1 MAPIRDSVSHSS
13 NQTGLEHA
21 GLEPQYENS
30 LWSSGS
36 DSNSNWGK
44 VIVDK
49 GTWPS
54 ITGSDPELASEC
66 MHADSASSSVSEKN
80 LSMMASGNTGGDNNG
95 NRQGSNHFM
104 VANGSNNVGNGSV
117 KGPWGMSNGS
127 MLSTC
132 QGSVEGPNSKL
143 AEGSQGKINAWG
155 TQSSSTNGGI
165 NPSTLN
171 PNANNGAWPV
181 LQNTG
186 PNPHGPVGNENG
198 NGGTNSQQSTICQT
212 PSMQSINS
220 KMSWGCLQENISE
233 AEVNGTNKV
242 PSGQPQNINTEF
254 NGPNNTTNTMTSSL
268 LNCTGSM
275 QMNEQPPGHRAWP
288 VSTGGS
294 PQLPISTV
302 SNGTSISQHGNS
314 EGINSG
320 SYGTA
325 CGIPPGTNYS
335 GEKCPVPKGQAV
347 GDTVNATLMQSGA
360 NGFSVSAAP
369 LKNNNNSGMGSR
381 GGGWDSASTTSQSM
395 SWRAGNSVDPA
406 GIPRPWGSASSS
418 SSSSSSSSNTG
429 TKVSNGEWNTLPS
442 NSQHSNDSTNGSR
455 KGTNGWK
462 SLEDDALGIGSCG
475 QASQGSTWNKST
487 GSEGSGDSSGGR
499 SDIDGQRNSN
509 RRRGNQQGMI
519 NAALSKID
527 VDPRVLSNTGWGQ
540 TPVLQNTAWDVSSSD
555 KKTGNGQAGWG
566 SAPPQASY
574 SGGWGDRPS
583 TNSSDS
589 SVSGWTEQKPST
601 GWGESKGPVGQ
612 GGWEEASS
620 VTMNKGSSSWNGGKD
635 EKSSSWNNTQKAKQ
649 GWGGPS
655 AGEGWGGEC
664 PKGNHWEE
672 PQKSGSGGWD
682 SDSDRS
688 GSGWSEPGHCG
699 TSNTWG
705 GSGGTNTPDQSGPTT
720 GWGEPAKTNNQNQGW
735 GEPIKPSHSNPTW
748 GDATKPN
755 NSSEWG
761 KSQEFIMGTFRSGNT
776 PQTGAPGQNKPTG
789 WLGGPMPAASKESS
803 STGWEEPS
811 PESIRRRMEIDDGT
825 SAWGDPNKY
834 NHSNV
839 NMWNKNTA
847 GEQDGMAAS
856 QPPQAQSSM
865 APKEKSCNS
874 GWGEPYGGPQ
884 KMESSTWGEP
894 AGPPVKV
901 DNGTSAW
908 GKPVDSGSSWEEPGR
923 ENSGG
928 GGWGNAAVGQQSQ
941 HKSGSKPMQ
950 DNWCGEEMSV
960 AGHSNWEEEEEVEI
974 GMWNNNPSQ
983 ETNQTGNWSY
993 KKMPPKLNKGP
1004 NKQDDS
1010 LWMNQ
1015 FVQKFNNIYTRDSS
1029 EDSLKS
1035 NKMDMPGGMT
1045 DKRMDVDK
1053 HVLNMG
1059 EYGKNPASRHQIH
1072 KDSSIDRNPY
1082 MDKNVNMY
1090 GVSNAA
1096 AQGRNTQQP
1105 PAQPLNS
1112 TQSSLRN
1119 QVPPPLLPSQ
1129 VPPSLFKYS
1138 PNNGGLNP
1146 LFGPQQVAML
1156 NQLTQLNQ
1164 LSQLSQ
1170 INQLQRLLLQQKAQ
1184 NQRAMP
1190 VNSRQQQEQ
1199 QGRGL
1204 GPSQQMIQPS
1214 RHLDPSLR
1222 KQQTSPQPP
1231 SLHQPSFKSYME
1243 NFMPPNASDLQK
1255 EQNSLSSFSNFPLG
1269 GCPPHLNLGQ
1279 TDSMLHQA
1287 AKPNTMFA
1295 SDMSGYQSAGIRQSH
1310 SLLAPPLSNGHMVP
1324 GSPINP
1330 RVGKNFCPDSSSLP
1344 ARGLNSNLNV
1354 SNLDISSVGF
1364 KEPQSRL
1371 KKWTAMDISVNSPLD
1386 QNPSKSG
1393 AITSGL
1399 RLEDSPFGPYD
1410 FINASNAPIS
1420 PPGSVGDG
1428 WPSRAKSPHGS
1439 TNVNWPPEFRP
1450 GEPWKGYPNIDP
1462 ETDPF
1467 VTPGSVIN
1475 NLSINT
1481 VRDVDHLRDRNN
1493 GPSSSLNT
1501 TLPSN
1506 SAWTSI
1512 RASNHN
1518 SSLSSTAQSTSARNS
1533 DSKWSPGIVTNT
1545 SLAHELWKVPLPSKG
1560 ISAPSRLPPG
1570 LTGQKQPSSW
1580 DNSSLRLAGWG
1591 SSESRFTSGTS
1602 WGDSSSGRTNWLVLK
1617 NLTPQ
1622 IDGSTL
1628 RTLCMQHGPLIT
1640 FHLNLPHGNAV
1651 VCYSSKEEAAKA
1663 QKSLHMC
1670 VLGNTTI
1677 LAEFASEE
1685 EINSFFAQG
1694 QSMTASPSW
1703 QTLGSSQNRIGS
1715 IEGSH
1720 PFPNRTDPNH
1730 WNVSGLSGAGS
1741 GDLHGS
1747 SLWGVPNYSTSLWGS
1762 PSTSEGGG
1770 INCPSPIS
1778 SFLPVDHLTGGGESM

>member
-1 MAPIRDSVSHSS
+1 M
-13 NQTGLEHA
+13 
-21 GLEPQYENS
+21 
-30 LWSSGS
+30 
-36 DSNSNWGK
+36 
-44 VIVDK
+44 
-49 GTWPS
+49 
-54 ITGSDPELASEC
+54 IT
-66 MHADSASSSVSEKN
+66 
-80 LSMMASGNTGGDNNG
+80 
-95 NRQGSNHFM
+95 
-104 VANGSNNVGNGSV
+104 
-117 KGPWGMSNGS
+117 
-127 MLSTC
+127 
-132 QGSVEGPNSKL
+132 
-143 AEGSQGKINAWG
+143 
-155 TQSSSTNGGI
+155 
-165 NPSTLN
+165 
-171 PNANNGAWPV
+171 
-181 LQNTG
+181 
-186 PNPHGPVGNENG
+186 
-198 NGGTNSQQSTICQT
+198 
-212 PSMQSINS
+212 
-220 KMSWGCLQENISE
+220 
-233 AEVNGTNKV
+233 
-242 PSGQPQNINTEF
+242 
-254 NGPNNTTNTMTSSL
+254 
-268 LNCTGSM
+268 
-275 QMNEQPPGHRAWP
+275 
-288 VSTGGS
+288 
-294 PQLPISTV
+294 
-302 SNGTSISQHGNS
+302 
-314 EGINSG
+314 
-320 SYGTA
+320 
-325 CGIPPGTNYS
+325 
-335 GEKCPVPKGQAV
+335 
-347 GDTVNATLMQSGA
+347 
-360 NGFSVSAAP
+360 
-369 LKNNNNSGMGSR
+369 
-381 GGGWDSASTTSQSM
+381 
-395 SWRAGNSVDPA
+395 
-406 GIPRPWGSASSS
+406 
-418 SSSSSSSSNTG
+418 
-429 TKVSNGEWNTLPS
+429 
-442 NSQHSNDSTNGSR
+442 
-455 KGTNGWK
+455 
-462 SLEDDALGIGSCG
+462 
-475 QASQGSTWNKST
+475 
-487 GSEGSGDSSGGR
+487 
-499 SDIDGQRNSN
+499 
-509 RRRGNQQGMI
+509 
-519 NAALSKID
+519 AALSKIE

-540 TPVLQNTAWDVSSSD
+540 TPVRQNTAWDVSNPD
-555 KKTGNGQAGWG
+555 KKPGNGQMGWG
-566 SAPPQASY
+566 HAPPKASN
-574 SGGWGDRPS
+574 SGGWGDGPS
-583 TNSSDS
+583 NNSSDS
-589 SVSGWTEQKPST
+589 SMSGWTEQKPST
-601 GWGESKGPVGQ
+601 GWGETKGSGGQ
-612 GGWEEASS
+612 SGWEEASS
-620 VTMNKGSSSWNGGKD
+620 VTLNKNSSSWNGSND
-635 EKSSSWNNTQKAKQ
+635 EKSSSWNNAQKAKQ

-655 AGEGWGGEC
+655 AGDGWGGEG
-664 PKGNHWEE
+664 PKGNHWVE
-672 PQKSGSGGWD
+672 PQKSSSSGWDRD

-688 GSGWSEPGHCG
+688 GSGWSETGRCR

-705 GSGGTNTPDQSGPTT
+705 GSGGTNTPDQSASTT
-720 GWGEPAKTNNQNQGW
+720 GWGESTKTNNQNQAW
-735 GEPIKPSHSNPTW
+735 GEPIKPSHSNSTW
-748 GDATKPN
+748 SDTTKPN

-761 KSQEFIMGTFRSGNT
+761 KSQDTSMGTFRSGNT
-776 PQTGAPGQNKPTG
+776 PQTGTPGQNKPTG
-789 WLGGPMPAASKESS
+789 WLGGPVPTASKEEESS
-803 STGWEEPS
+803 GWEEPS

-834 NHSNV
+834 NNGSV

-847 GEQDGMAAS
+847 GEQDSMAVS

-865 APKEKSCNS
+865 APKEKNSSSS

-884 KMESSTWGEP
+884 KMESSTWVDP
-894 AGPPVKV
+894 AAPPVSV

-908 GKPVDSGSSWEEPGR
+908 GKPVDSGSSWEVPGR

-928 GGWGNAAVGQQSQ
+928 NGWGNAAVGQQSQ

-950 DNWCGEEMSV
+950 DNWCGEEMSM
-960 AGHSNWEEEEEVEI
+960 AGHSNWGEEEEVEI

-983 ETNQTGNWSY
+983 ETGNWSY

-1010 LWMNQ
+1010 PWMNQ
-1015 FVQKFNNIYTRDSS
+1015 FVKQFNNMYPRDSA
-1029 EDSLKS
+1029 EDSMKG
-1035 NKMDMPGGMT
+1035 NKMDMSGGMVE
-1045 DKRMDVDK
+1045 KRMDVDK

-1059 EYGKNPASRHQIH
+1059 EYGKAPASRHQIH
-1072 KDSSIDRNPY
+1072 KDSSMDRNPY

-1090 GVSNAA
+1090 SVGNA
-1096 AQGRNTQQP
+1096 AQGRNAQQP
-1105 PAQPLNS
+1105 SAQPLNS
-1112 TQSSLRN
+1112 AQPNLRN
-1119 QVPPPLLPSQ
+1119 QVPPPLHPSQ
-1129 VPPSLFKYS
+1129 VPPPLLKYS

-1156 NQLTQLNQ
+1156 NQLNQ
-1164 LSQLSQ
+1164 LSQLSH

-1184 NQRAMP
+1184 TQRAMP

-1204 GPSQQMIQPS
+1204 GPSQQMIQPP
-1214 RHLDPSLR
+1214 RHLDPSLM
-1222 KQQTSPQPP
+1222 KQQNSPQLP
-1231 SLHQPSFKSYME
+1231 SMHQPSLKSYME

-1255 EQNSLSSFSNFPLG
+1255 EQSSMSSYSNFSLG
-1269 GCPPHLNLGQ
+1269 GCSPHLHVGQ
-1279 TDSMLHQA
+1279 NDSMLHQA

-1295 SDMSGYQSAGIRQSH
+1295 SDMSGYQPAGISQSH
-1310 SLLAPPLSNGHMVP
+1310 SLLAPPMSNGHMVP
-1324 GSPINP
+1324 GSSVNP

-1344 ARGLNSNLNV
+1344 ARGLNPNMNV

-1386 QNPSKSG
+1386 QNPSKTG

-1533 DSKWSPGIVTNT
+1533 DSKWSPGTVTNT

-1560 ISAPSRLPPG
+1560 ISAPSRPPPG

-1580 DNSSLRLAGWG
+1580 DNGSLRMAGWG
-1591 SSESRFTSGTS
+1591 SSESRYTSGSS

-1685 EINSFFAQG
+1685 EINRFFAQG

-1720 PFPNRTDPNH
+1720 PYANRTDPNH
-1730 WNVSGLSGAGS
+1730 WNGSGLSGASS

-1747 SLWGVPNYSTSLWGS
+1747 SLWGVPNYSTSLWGN
-1762 PSTSEGGG
+1762 PSGGEGGR
-1770 INCPSPIS
+1770 INSPSPIG
-1778 SFLPVDHLTGGGESM
+1778 SFLPVDHLSGGGESM

>member
-1 MAPIRDSVSHSS
+1 MA
-13 NQTGLEHA
+13 
-21 GLEPQYENS
+21 
-30 LWSSGS
+30 SGS
-36 DSNSNWGK
+36 TGGDNNGNSSHFMVANGSNNVGNGK
-44 VIVDK
+44 
-49 GTWPS
+49 
-54 ITGSDPELASEC
+54 
-66 MHADSASSSVSEKN
+66 KN
-80 LSMMASGNTGGDNNG
+80 LSMMASGSTGGDNNG
-95 NRQGSNHFM
+95 NSSHFM

-117 KGPWGMSNGS
+117 KGPWGVSNGS

-132 QGSVEGPNSKL
+132 QGSGEGPSSKL
-143 AEGSQGKINAWG
+143 AESSHGKINAWG
-155 TQSSSTNGGI
+155 TQGSSTNVGI

-171 PNANNGAWPV
+171 PNANHGAWPV

-186 PNPHGPVGNENG
+186 SNPHGPVGNG
-198 NGGTNSQQSTICQT
+198 NGGTNTQQSTIGQT

-220 KMSWGCLQENISE
+220 KMSWGCLQENMSE
-233 AEVNGTNKV
+233 AGVNGTNKV
-242 PSGQPQNINTEF
+242 PSGQPQNLNTEF

-268 LNCTGSM
+268 PNSTGSM

-288 VSTGGS
+288 MSTGGS
-294 PQLPISTV
+294 PQLPISPV

-325 CGIPPGTNYS
+325 WGVPPGTNYS
-335 GEKCPVPKGQAV
+335 GDKCPIPKGQAV

-360 NGFSVSAAP
+360 NGSSVSAAS
-369 LKNNNNSGMGSR
+369 LKNNNNNGMGGR
-381 GGGWDSASTTSQSM
+381 GGGWDSAPATSQNM
-395 SWRAGNSVDPA
+395 SWGAGSGVGPA
-406 GIPRPWGSASSS
+406 GIPRPWGS
-418 SSSSSSSSNTG
+418 
-429 TKVSNGEWNTLPS
+429 VSNGEWNTLPS

-462 SLEDDALGIGSCG
+462 SLEDDALGIGSSG

-487 GSEGSGDSSGGR
+487 GSEGSGESLGGR
-499 SDIDGQRNSN
+499 SERDGQCGGN

-540 TPVLQNTAWDVSSSD
+540 TPVHQNTAWDVSSSD
-555 KKTGNGQAGWG
+555 KKTGNGHTGWG
-566 SAPPQASY
+566 SAPPQASN
-574 SGGWGDRPS
+574 SGGWGDGPS
-583 TNSSDS
+583 TNKSSDS
-589 SVSGWTEQKPST
+589 SVSGWTETKPST
-601 GWGESKGPVGQ
+601 GWGETKGPVGQ
-612 GGWEEASS
+612 SGWEDAPS
-620 VTMNKGSSSWNGGKD
+620 VTMNKGGSSWNGTKD
-635 EKSSSWNNTQKAKQ
+635 EKSSSWNNPSKAKQ
-649 GWGGPS
+649 GWGG
-655 AGEGWGGEC
+655 EG
-664 PKGNHWEE
+664 PKGNHWGE

-688 GSGWSEPGHCG
+688 GSAWSEPGRCG

-720 GWGEPAKTNNQNQGW
+720 GWGEPHKTNNQNQTW
-735 GEPIKPSHSNPTW
+735 REPIKSSHPQ
-748 GDATKPN
+748 D
-755 NSSEWG
+755 SS
-761 KSQEFIMGTFRSGNT
+761 MGTFRSGST
-776 PQTGAPGQNKPTG
+776 SQTGAPGQNKPAG
-789 WLGGPMPAASKESS
+789 WLGGPMPTASKEEE
-803 STGWEEPS
+803 STGWEDPS

-834 NHSNV
+834 ICSNV

-847 GEQDGMAAS
+847 GEQDGMAVS
-856 QPPQAQSSM
+856 QPPQAQSTM
-865 APKEKSCNS
+865 APKEKNCSS

-884 KMESSTWGEP
+884 KIESSTWGEH
-894 AGPPVKV
+894 AAPPVTV
-901 DNGTSAW
+901 DNGTSTW
-908 GKPVDSGSSWEEPGR
+908 GKPVDTGSSWEEPGR
-923 ENSGG
+923 QNSGG
-928 GGWGNAAVGQQSQ
+928 SGWSNAAIGQQSQ
-941 HKSGSKPMQ
+941 HKSGTSHLQ
-950 DNWCGEEMSV
+950 LGQRTFFDFSFFDL
-960 AGHSNWEEEEEVEI
+960 I
-974 GMWNNNPSQ
+974 
-983 ETNQTGNWSY
+983 
-993 KKMPPKLNKGP
+993 
-1004 NKQDDS
+1004 
-1010 LWMNQ
+1010 
-1015 FVQKFNNIYTRDSS
+1015 SS
-1029 EDSLKS
+1029 C
-1035 NKMDMPGGMT
+1035 
-1045 DKRMDVDK
+1045 
-1053 HVLNMG
+1053 
-1059 EYGKNPASRHQIH
+1059 
-1072 KDSSIDRNPY
+1072 
-1082 MDKNVNMY
+1082 
-1090 GVSNAA
+1090 
-1096 AQGRNTQQP
+1096 
-1105 PAQPLNS
+1105 
-1112 TQSSLRN
+1112 
-1119 QVPPPLLPSQ
+1119 
-1129 VPPSLFKYS
+1129 F
-1138 PNNGGLNP
+1138 
-1146 LFGPQQVAML
+1146 
-1156 NQLTQLNQ
+1156 
-1164 LSQLSQ
+1164 
-1170 INQLQRLLLQQKAQ
+1170 RLLLQQKAQ
-1184 NQRAMP
+1184 SQRAMP

-1199 QGRGL
+1199 GRGL
-1204 GPSQQMIQPS
+1204 GLSQQMIQPP
-1214 RHLDPSLR
+1214 RHLDPSLM

-1231 SLHQPSFKSYME
+1231 SLHQPSLKSYME
-1243 NFMPPNASDLQK
+1243 NFMTPNASDLQK
-1255 EQNSLSSFSNFPLG
+1255 EQSSLSSFNNFPL
-1269 GCPPHLNLGQ
+1269 
-1279 TDSMLHQA
+1279 
-1287 AKPNTMFA
+1287 
-1295 SDMSGYQSAGIRQSH
+1295 
-1310 SLLAPPLSNGHMVP
+1310 
-1324 GSPINP
+1324 
-1330 RVGKNFCPDSSSLP
+1330 
-1344 ARGLNSNLNV
+1344 GLNSNLNV
-1354 SNLDISSVGF
+1354 SNLDIGSVGF

-1410 FINASNAPIS
+1410 FINASNASIS

-1493 GPSSSLNT
+1493 GPSSSLTT

-1533 DSKWSPGIVTNT
+1533 DSKWSPGTVTNT

-1560 ISAPSRLPPG
+1560 ISAPSRPPPG

-1580 DNSSLRLAGWG
+1580 DNSSLRLPGWG
-1591 SSESRFTSGTS
+1591 SSESRFNSGSS

-1685 EINSFFAQG
+1685 EINRFFAQG

-1730 WNVSGLSGAGS
+1730 WNGS

-1762 PSTSEGGG
+1762 PSGGEGGR
-1770 INCPSPIS
+1770 INSPSPIS
-1778 SFLPVDHLTGGGESM
+1778 SFLPESM